1 MKGGG
6 ASLVES
12 FGCVGMGH
20 VPQIGQ
26 FGLRL
31 VASVKSVLCPKG
43 KCPKGNPL
51 EWLSCQRT
59 PDQSH
64 ILNLAGEQSN
74 PALIRLSM
82 GRSRPDLSQIFQTW
96 PWPGSSIDPVQEVWL
111 GHWQVW
117 PWFLYVEYC
126 LQFPSN
132 FFENRI
138 ISLGLKMRIYQ
149 CIYCYRT

>member
-82 GRSRPDLSQIFQTW
+82 GRSRPDLSQIFRTW
-96 PWPGSSIDPVQEVWL
+96 PWPSRSGPPSDGPGPGPALTQSRRSGWATGRSDP
-111 GHWQVW
+111 G
-117 PWFLYVEYC
+117 PY
-126 LQFPSN
+126 
-132 FFENRI
+132 
-138 ISLGLKMRIYQ
+138 M
-149 CIYCYRT
+149 